1 MNIEELQHLSNN
13 KTFKDNYNEIF
24 SDLNNSFIVCH
35 NSKHDLDFIKSEFT
49 RVDNNKQFIYQEFC
63 TMEHYTD
70 ILKIPSDSFKY
81 KYPKLIE
88 IMPYLNIKRGD
99 IYSKSKELFDIDDS
113 DLDFHDSRVDVVSTY
128 LIAINTTEVLKKYK
142 EISNKRIMPNGDIY
156 EGNIVNRVGI
166 GHGRLT
172 FSGNIYEGDFF
183 DWIPNGKGEF
193 FFKDGSHYIGRVV
206 KGRLKGTGK
215 YTFAEGTIYEG
226 EFLDDKFNGY
236 GKIIWDDGTIYEGNF
251 RNDKKHGY
259 GKLIKY
265 GEIVK
270 EGLWDNDVLQEEQ
283 NEEAYTNINESLGEC
298 SIECAVASQEA
309 EIKDK
314 NELNCKS
321 DNNYIKSED
330 EIVSKKRGFLKSIF
344 SFKGTIDEG
353 QYILYKLLLGL
364 LSVCCAYACLFIYEN
379 TEMTEEVVNLL
390 SAMTITLLYFI
401 NITLIVR
408 RLHDINKSAWWLI
421 SMIVPILNIIVA
433 FELIFKKSVIPNK
446 YILSLEKDTIE
457 TKKYKNFKINK
468 WVIIL
473 SLIIIFIAS
482 VYIKNKKENEMID
495 AVKNFEEQDGYTVQD
510 MIDNSM
516 ENKFV
521 YGWYVDKVNKDT
533 YCISYEFE
541 DKNYEGKIN
550 ALYYEYYRPIGLVTP
565 IEGDLMQEYID
576 LGFIPEDYNLTKVI
590 NTTYHKSRDN
600 ELLGDEYKVDKQLS
614 EYNIDSYNAS
624 KDREYDN
631 RLTLQ
636 VYSGGSRATVY
647 VENDSSYY
655 HQHSECEMISN
666 KVFRVFLDDAIKEN
680 RILCELEEIQY

>member
-1 MNIEELQHLSNN
+1 MKTIILDIETTGENHLIDEICQMSYIILNDKFEILNSKNFFFKVDYVHFKSKKRKLNIEELQQLSNN

-128 LIAINTTEVLKKYK
+128 LIAINTTEVLKQSK

-156 EGNIVNRVGI
+156 EGNIVNRIGI
-166 GHGRLT
+166 GYGRWT
-172 FSGNIYEGDFF
+172 FSGNVYEGDFF

-193 FFKDGSHYIGRVV
+193 FFKNGSHYIGRVV

-236 GKIIWDDGTIYEGNF
+236 GKLIWNDGTIYEGNF

-259 GKLIKY
+259 GKLIKC

-270 EGLWDNDVLQEEQ
+270 EGLWDNDVLQENKDKE
-283 NEEAYTNINESLGEC
+283 NDISINEISEEYSSEC
-298 SIECAVASQEA
+298 VVTSNEV
-309 EIKDK
+309 EIKDE
-314 NELNCKS
+314 NIVNGQY
-321 DNNYIKSED
+321 DNNYTESEY
-330 EIVSKKRGFLKSIF
+330 ESVSNKTGVLKRIF

-353 QYILYKLLLGL
+353 QYILSKLLLVL
-364 LSVCCAYACLFIYEN
+364 VSVCCAYACLFIYEN
-379 TEMTEEVVNLL
+379 TGMSEAALDLV

-433 FELIFKKSVIPNK
+433 FELIFKKSVRPNK
-446 YILSLEKDTIE
+446 YISYDKIQCKVNRKNNIVKNISENKCVSMSIVVMVIMLGIVYYNCTIE
-457 TKKYKNFKINK
+457 YDN
-468 WVIIL
+468 
-473 SLIIIFIAS
+473 
-482 VYIKNKKENEMID
+482 KNKAIEL
-495 AVKNFEEQDGYTVQD
+495 VKNSSGIKVLERVDGKRDTYIVPD
-510 MIDNSM
+510 GIDIDNSNLEECM
-516 ENKFV
+516 NNKIDSINPDEV
-521 YGWYVDKVNKDT
+521 YGWEAEKVERNIYIVTFDFDIDSYGDDKYNCYPFEVDIESESV
-533 YCISYEFE
+533 
-541 DKNYEGKIN
+541 IN
-550 ALYYEYYRPIGLVTP
+550 
-565 IEGDLMQEYID
+565 IEGDTMNEKYYD
-576 LGFIPEDYNLTKVI
+576 LGYFHEDSNWI
-590 NTTYHKSRDN
+590 N
-600 ELLGDEYKVDKQLS
+600 EF
-614 EYNIDSYNAS
+614 
-624 KDREYDN
+624 
-631 RLTLQ
+631 
-636 VYSGGSRATVY
+636 
-647 VENDSSYY
+647 
-655 HQHSECEMISN
+655 N
-666 KVFRVFLDDAIKEN
+666 KK
-680 RILCELEEIQY
+680 